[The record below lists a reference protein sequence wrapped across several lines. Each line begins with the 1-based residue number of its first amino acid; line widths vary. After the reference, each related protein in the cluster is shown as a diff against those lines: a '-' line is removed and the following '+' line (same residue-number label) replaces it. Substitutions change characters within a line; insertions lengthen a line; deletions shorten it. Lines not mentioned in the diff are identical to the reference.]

1 MWAEIYFGNIS
12 YALHPMGHSGVYQK
26 MGEGPFLE
34 MLKERS
40 LHWIASHFTDFVV
53 QSASRVLK
61 FWTLPRFADGTLPV
75 CLSLV
80 GMAFALRRQR
90 STALPLLLILTT
102 YPLVYYVSVVFSHFR
117 YLIDPMIYVLAG
129 YALQRMGELVTVLL
143 GFGGDQSFSTTQGG
157 SQATLQMSPPIQPLR
172 Q

>member
-1 MWAEIYFGNIS
+1 
-12 YALHPMGHSGVYQK
+12 
-26 MGEGPFLE
+26 
-34 MLKERS
+34 
-40 LHWIASHFTDFVV
+40 
-53 QSASRVLK
+53 
-61 FWTLPRFADGTLPV
+61 
-75 CLSLV
+75 
-80 GMAFALRRQR
+80 MAFALRRQR